1 MFSSFQQIET
11 GLSPPYDGSEIAE
24 LFPDLAGFNPRS
36 IRHQDKEQ
44 SLGGDDIV
52 MDSSEDE
59 QLNYVL
65 NKVGQSKMPE
75 NHSSMTKNSDNK
87 RLRRSSREKTIPSY
101 LNPKNKSA
109 RCVSPDDD
117 DKDDEGSEH
126 GLNRNA
132 LMARLNRQ
140 KKKQYLTELEESVK
154 TLTEQNVSLS
164 KSKKH
169 LGKKVDQLQTEVNY
183 LRGVIA
189 NQSELSSLLQN
200 IGATSLRLHSS
211 FPMKPPTNPTG
222 TATRKPSAKRSH
234 DPVESEEETDSET
247 ELSDRCESG
256 DRRSVDHDY
265 TMTSSKEQKK
275 RARQSKEDHP
285 PHRQP
290 SKVNKGI
297 YGPSNLRLRNKMSAC
312 ASPQMTRT
320 MQTVT
325 TKSGQEVN
333 QNVMYVT
340 ELDIID
346 MDDGNNSKE
355 NNHHLANRRV
365 FHSSDDGSA
374 GVCLHVS
381 SGNVSLEFCAHCSN
395 RAKAAVTAAAVTA
408 AASPAE
414 EPHIDVVD

>member
-36 IRHQDKEQ
+36 NGHQDKEQ
-44 SLGGDDIV
+44 SGGDDIV

-75 NHSSMTKNSDNK
+75 NQSSMTMNSDNK
-87 RLRRSSREKTIPSY
+87 RLRRSSRGKTIPSY
-101 LNPKNKSA
+101 LNPNNKSA
-109 RCVSPDDD
+109 RCISPDVDD
-117 DKDDEGSEH
+117 HDKDDEGSEH

-200 IGATSLRLHSS
+200 IGTTSLRLHSS
-211 FPMKPPTNPTG
+211 FPMKPTTNPT
-222 TATRKPSAKRSH
+222 ARKPSAKRSH

-265 TMTSSKEQKK
+265 TMPSSKEQKK

-285 PHRQP
+285 PQP
-290 SKVNKGI
+290 PKVNKSI
-297 YGPSNLRLRNKMSAC
+297 YGPSNLRRRNMSVA
-312 ASPQMTRT
+312 ANPQMTRT

-325 TKSGQEVN
+325 TRSGQEVK

-346 MDDGNNSKE
+346 MDDGDNSKE

-381 SGNVSLEFCAHCSN
+381 SGNVSLEFCAHCSH
-395 RAKAAVTAAAVTA
+395 RAKAAVTA